1 MINGAEFQG
10 LLKKYMKNNTLSKN
24 PADLLETRQLL
35 AFKTIVDAGGFTKAA
50 RQLYLTQSAL
60 SHQIKTLETQLGTQ
74 VFARIGKRVAL
85 TQAGEV
91 LLRYAT
97 PILRQLQE
105 ARQTL
110 AQLQEPGYGR
120 LRISSA
126 TYSCYQILP
135 HILRE
140 FHTMYP
146 HVELLVAAEYTQRAV
161 QSILDGELDFG
172 IFVLPSSTE
181 GLSIEKL
188 CQDELV
194 VIVAPKHPWAQRRRV
209 QWNDLATQSL
219 ITYNRASETFQ
230 KIQRELH
237 DRGINFKETMEVR
250 HGTAVME
257 MVKVGLGVALMPRW
271 VVRDEVQAAA
281 LIPLS
286 LGRGGLKRQWVIAY
300 VKGVPLPAYSHTFIQ
315 LCHKWFPRLMTGAED
330 IATPVS

>member
-1 MINGAEFQG
+1 
-10 LLKKYMKNNTLSKN
+10 MKIANQIKIATE
-24 PADLLETRQLL
+24 LLETRQLL
-35 AFKTIVDAGGFTKAA
+35 AFKTIVDTGGFTKAA
-50 RQLYLTQSAL
+50 RQLHLTQSAL

-74 VFARIGKRVAL
+74 VFARIGKRVTL

-97 PILRQLQE
+97 PVLRQLQE

-126 TYSCYQILP
+126 TYSCYLILP

-140 FHTMYP
+140 FHMAYP
-146 HVELLVAAEYTQRAV
+146 HVELLVASEYTQQAV
-161 QSILDGELDFG
+161 QSIQSGELDLG

-181 GLSIEKL
+181 GLVIEAL

-194 VIVAPKHPWAQRRRV
+194 VIVAPSHPWAQRRRV
-209 QWNDLATQSL
+209 QWTDLATQAL

-237 DRGINFKETMEVR
+237 DRGITLKETMEVR

-257 MVKVGLGVALMPRW
+257 MVKVGLGVALVPRW
-271 VVRDEVQAAA
+271 VAHDDIQAGA

-300 VKGVPLPAYSHTFIQ
+300 VKGIPLPPYSRTFIQ
-315 LCHKWFPRLMTGAED
+315 LCHKWFPRAMVDAGDGVA
-330 IATPVS
+330 AVP